1 MEEVTRGMNA
11 EDALNMDLSPV
22 QPRGDSS
29 PILTDPQME
38 RFHHER
44 FRIQETSAEEW
55 DNRSGGAVSN
65 SAHALSSRGISNDPL
80 EDNDDT

>member
-44 FRIQETSAEEW
+44 FRIQETSAE
-55 DNRSGGAVSN
+55 GATQQHN
-65 SAHALSSRGISNDPL
+65 SEHFEENQ
-80 EDNDDT
+80 